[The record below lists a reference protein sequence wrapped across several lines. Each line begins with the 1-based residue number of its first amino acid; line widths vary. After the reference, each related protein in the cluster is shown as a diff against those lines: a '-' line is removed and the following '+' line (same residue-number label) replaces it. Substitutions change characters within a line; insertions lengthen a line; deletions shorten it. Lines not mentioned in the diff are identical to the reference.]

1 MSKKA
6 NGTKPNRDEEL
17 GKVTALISQIESTN
31 VAELGLEASLE
42 EVRSLNDRLELVQ
55 VEALAIDAPSTFSE
69 YGGLMRKVKKIENRL
84 EEERTE
90 AKAPHLE
97 ASRKVDA
104 MFKGFQSFAERIRK
118 TVWKAMKDYE
128 DEEER
133 KRRAKEAALRE
144 KARKEQERLQRAAEK
159 KAAKLEAKGDEEAAA
174 EVLNNVPEVPTPVVE
189 QTNVPK
195 VSGVSGTKRYFIE
208 MSDRDIETQ
217 EARLR
222 ECIAAWNKAHDEKE
236 QIISGEYWVI
246 DHKALGAMARS
257 LKGKLTQPNVKVTS
271 ERTPSVRA

>member
-1 MSKKA
+1 MAKNK
-6 NGTKPNRDEEL
+6 NGKPNRDEEL
-17 GKVTALISQIESTN
+17 IKVNALIAHIENTN

-42 EVRSLNDRLELVQ
+42 EVRSLNDRLELIQ
-55 VEALAIDAPSTFSE
+55 VEALAIDAPSTFTE
-69 YGGLMRKVKKIENRL
+69 YGGLMRSIKKVEKRL

-104 MFKGFQSFAERIRK
+104 MFKGFQTLAERIRK
-118 TVWKAMKDYE
+118 TVWNAMKAYE

-159 KAAKLEAKGDEEAAA
+159 KAEKLEAKGDEEAAA
-174 EVLNNVPEVPTPVVE
+174 EVLNNVPTVPTPTVE

-195 VSGVSGTKRYFIE
+195 VSGVSSTRHYYVE
-208 MSDRDIETQ
+208 MTDKDIETQ

-222 ECIAAWNKAHDEKE
+222 ECIVAWNKSHDEKN
-236 QIISGEYWVI
+236 QLIAGEYWSI

-257 LKGKLTQPNVKVTS
+257 LKGKLTQPNVKVVS